1 MTHPHLRNIAWGI
14 LAWLLAVPVACVVVR
29 GLGL

>member
-1 MTHPHLRNIAWGI
+1 MTHPRLRTLAWGI
-14 LAWLLAVPVACVVVR
+14 LAWSLAVPVACVVAR